1 MTNDVYWARR
11 IRHQTAAGGQEAR
24 GERRDSGRGE
34 RKQVD
39 AVHHFW
45 FIIVFLLVSVY
56 SALMQ
61 AQNVLKKICVAH
73 IEVVPGV
80 QAVADGGGDM
90 STPNPA
96 QPRSPPLG
104 QLGST
109 NNSVRLTCQPG

>member
-24 GERRDSGRGE
+24 GKRRGSGRGE

-80 QAVADGGGDM
+80 QAVADGGEIC
-90 STPNPA
+90 
-96 QPRSPPLG
+96 QPRTQPSPAAPRSVNSG
-104 QLGST
+104 QQTTLSG
-109 NNSVRLTCQPG
+109 